1 MGRIQESTKIFSV
14 PIEKEVPKVDND
26 AIESISYKIKC
37 IDSARFMATSL
48 SALANSLAEGIHKIK
63 YKDCV
68 CFLEYESI
76 IEYSIKYKGTSWNKH
91 YPNKINERLKKS
103 GSLAHW
109 SLSIYFVA

>member
-1 MGRIQESTKIFSV
+1 MKNLDVLGQIQESTKIFSV
-14 PIEKEVPKVDND
+14 PIEKEVTKVDND

-48 SALANSLAEGIHKIK
+48 SALANSLAEGIRKIK

-76 IEYSIKYKGTSWNKH
+76 IEYSIK
-91 YPNKINERLKKS
+91 
-103 GSLAHW
+103 
-109 SLSIYFVA
+109 